1 MNSNESFLIYKSFY
15 GPISRLSNEQ
25 LGRLFRAIFEYQIN
39 GTEDV
44 DDDIQMAFG
53 FFKNQF
59 WIDEQKYQVKV
70 EKLKN
75 NANKRW
81 QKQRFGNPLAANA
94 IASNCMQTMQKD
106 ANNAYNVNVNDNA
119 NDNAKENAN
128 ANAKVNDNEGIAH
141 PASSSFVV
149 PTSDDLH
156 AFCVSKNIVINEA
169 AFMEHYELSGWTDR
183 NGKPVSN
190 WKQAALRWYRNET
203 KPRPG
208 KGKTDRVDIPK
219 GSDDFKTT
227 L

>member
-1 MNSNESFLIYKSFY
+1 MNSSESFLLYKAFY
-15 GPISRLSNEQ
+15 APISKMSNEQ

-39 GTEDV
+39 GREDV
-44 DDDIQMAFG
+44 DDDLQMAFG
-53 FFKNQF
+53 FFINQF

-81 QKQRFGNPLAANA
+81 QKQRFGNPSPTNA

-106 ANNAYNVNVNDNA
+106 ANNAYNVNDNDNDNA
-119 NDNAKENAN
+119 NAKE
-128 ANAKVNDNEGIAH
+128 NDNEGIAR

-149 PTSDDLH
+149 PTLDELH
-156 AFCVSKNIVINEA
+156 AFCLSKNIVIDEM
-169 AFMEHYELSGWTDR
+169 AFLEHYDLSGWTDR

-190 WKQAALRWYRNET
+190 WRQAALRWYRNET
-203 KPRPG
+203 KPHPG
-208 KGKTDRVDIPK
+208 KGKTSRVEIPQ
-219 GSDDFKTT
+219 GSDDDFKTT

>member
-119 NDNAKENAN
+119 NDN
-128 ANAKVNDNEGIAH
+128 
-141 PASSSFVV
+141 
-149 PTSDDLH
+149 DL
-156 AFCVSKNIVINEA
+156 S
-169 AFMEHYELSGWTDR
+169 
-183 NGKPVSN
+183 
-190 WKQAALRWYRNET
+190 
-203 KPRPG
+203 
-208 KGKTDRVDIPK
+208 PK
-219 GSDDFKTT
+219 K
-227 L
+227 